1 MNATLATRLTPISN
15 TILRNVVLALAGSL
29 LVAVAAQIRV
39 PFWPVPMTLQT
50 LAVLT
55 IGGAYGARLGA
66 ATLGLYALEGAVG
79 LPFFTGLKSGIFDAN
94 IAYLPGPTMGYVL
107 GFIMAA
113 ALVGYLAQSGW
124 IASAGRMMAA
134 TLLGAAMVYVPGL
147 IWLAIW
153 FVAAKG
159 MTSVDAVAASINGGL
174 VPFLI
179 SDALKAAIAGLGLAG
194 GWSLVKR

>member
-1 MNATLATRLTPISN
+1 MNATLAARLTPISN
-15 TILRNVVLALAGSL
+15 TMLRNIVLALAGSL
-29 LVAVAAQIRV
+29 IVAVAAQIRV

-50 LAVLT
+50 LAVLM

-79 LPFFTGLKSGIFDAN
+79 LPFFAGGKHSVFDAN

-113 ALVGYLAQSGW
+113 ALVGYIAQSGW
-124 IASAGRMMAA
+124 IASAARMVMA
-134 TLLGAAMVYVPGL
+134 TLLGAALVYVPGL

-153 FVAAKG
+153 YVSAKG
-159 MTSVDAVAASINGGL
+159 MTSADAVAASINGGF

-179 SDALKAAIAGLGLAG
+179 SDSLKAVIAGLGLAG
-194 GWSLVKR
+194 GWSLAKR